1 MLVDKQSTVFRIRNK
16 ASGETKSAAG
26 VRMAFLVPG
35 FSPGF
40 AEVPP
45 TVVTH
50 ETDTPLFSGSEARIP
65 RHRFD
70 QELKSALVN
79 ATGDARVRPHL
90 LRHAVCSHLFIVAG
104 AASSAL
110 GSTWLAANDITTR
123 ADELRTLLTG
133 RTHPTSLWSD
143 AICKMV
149 GHADLRT
156 SLEYY
161 GHTLDVLVAGQLD
174 RWTIQT
180 PRTFQSA
187 ALGISANTINQ
198 RVFRRRAAA
207 LPVEFPWLLADAVG
221 ATIPACVAVDQ
232 AIERKPPNL
241 GSSNPLAV
249 TTLQLIDIGTAMEL
263 IHQGASLQEMERLLN
278 MESADV
284 EALVKAIDEVGL
296 LLAPPVPWLETSRIK
311 PGSLGTHLRKAC
323 LQLEDLLSTRFEED
337 VSQLGKADV
346 FLASW
351 RPGQRQ
357 FVVPNAS
364 IRDTVMTWLRN
375 AGLPLPTSLQE
386 DRVIRFEKADTAT
399 GTRLS
404 NLLTLSYALAVR
416 NRLPTS

>member
-1 MLVDKQSTVFRIRNK
+1 
-16 ASGETKSAAG
+16 
-26 VRMAFLVPG
+26 
-35 FSPGF
+35 
-40 AEVPP
+40 
-45 TVVTH
+45 
-50 ETDTPLFSGSEARIP
+50 
-65 RHRFD
+65 
-70 QELKSALVN
+70 
-79 ATGDARVRPHL
+79 
-90 LRHAVCSHLFIVAG
+90 
-104 AASSAL
+104 
-110 GSTWLAANDITTR
+110 
-123 ADELRTLLTG
+123 
-133 RTHPTSLWSD
+133 
-143 AICKMV
+143 
-149 GHADLRT
+149 
-156 SLEYY
+156 
-161 GHTLDVLVAGQLD
+161 
-174 RWTIQT
+174 
-180 PRTFQSA
+180 
-187 ALGISANTINQ
+187 
-198 RVFRRRAAA
+198 
-207 LPVEFPWLLADAVG
+207 
-221 ATIPACVAVDQ
+221 
-232 AIERKPPNL
+232 
-241 GSSNPLAV
+241 
-249 TTLQLIDIGTAMEL
+249 
-263 IHQGASLQEMERLLN
+263 MERLLN